1 MAQDTTIHECASP
14 YYTRVNAM
22 KTIDSAT
29 FNTVEWNK
37 FMSYDDLSE
46 ANKSRARA
54 TFFNAGSG
62 DGYTYEIDS
71 EGILLC
77 RKRNIPLNE
86 KGGA

>member
-22 KTIDSAT
+22 KTID
-29 FNTVEWNK
+29 NDPQYGRRDK

-54 TFFNAGSG
+54 SFFNAGSG

-77 RKRNIPLNE
+77 RKRNVPLNE
-86 KGGA
+86 KGA

>member
-1 MAQDTTIHECASP
+1 
-14 YYTRVNAM
+14 M

-62 DGYTYEIDS
+62 DGYTYELDS